1 MADQEIQP
9 PQEEA
14 PKPTNPEQP
23 IDSATEAD
31 AMEKAQ
37 EDAAHERETERGY
50 Q

>member
-1 MADQEIQP
+1 MADEPKPIEQP
-9 PQEEA
+9 NSA
-14 PKPTNPEQP
+14 PKLPEQKR
-23 IDSATEAD
+23 

>member
-1 MADQEIQP
+1 MADQKTQLRKDDAEKLANSEQG
-9 PQEEA
+9 EGLSEA
-14 PKPTNPEQP
+14 E
-23 IDSATEAD
+23 

>member
-1 MADQEIQP
+1 MADQKTQLRED
-9 PQEEA
+9 EA
-14 PKPTNPEQP
+14 QKLVNSEHGKGP
-23 IDSATEAD
+23 SEAE